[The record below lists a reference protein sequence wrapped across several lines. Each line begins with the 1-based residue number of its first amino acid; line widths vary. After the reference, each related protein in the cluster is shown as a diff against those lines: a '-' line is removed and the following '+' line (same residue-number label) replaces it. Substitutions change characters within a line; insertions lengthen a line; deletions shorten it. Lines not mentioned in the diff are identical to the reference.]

1 MLNLGLNTFIN
12 TNPQCYVFPWS
23 SQPTLKT

>member
-1 MLNLGLNTFIN
+1 MVGLENFIN

>member
-1 MLNLGLNTFIN
+1 MFGLNSSLN